1 MSKWRVQTY
10 YDNKAEHYDDDFL
23 RVFDTKLQ
31 AQAFRNDEQDWDLA
45 NLGEE
50 EAAHYL
56 YVIEEVADES

>member
-10 YDNKAEHYDDDFL
+10 YEGKAEHYGDDFL

-31 AQAFRNDEQDWDLA
+31 AQAFRNDEQDWDLD

-50 EAAHYL
+50 EAARYM
-56 YVIEEVADES
+56 YEIEEVVDE